1 MIWDWIYRITHW
13 WSIREDAREFEA
25 MFAEWDRINK
35 RLDAK
40 IAEAFTP
47 EEWRAVRE
55 RCERKLSESV
65 IV

>member
-1 MIWDWIYRITHW
+1 
-13 WSIREDAREFEA
+13 
-25 MFAEWDRINK
+25 MFAEWDRLNK

-47 EEWRAVRE
+47 EEWRIVRE

-65 IV
+65 IA